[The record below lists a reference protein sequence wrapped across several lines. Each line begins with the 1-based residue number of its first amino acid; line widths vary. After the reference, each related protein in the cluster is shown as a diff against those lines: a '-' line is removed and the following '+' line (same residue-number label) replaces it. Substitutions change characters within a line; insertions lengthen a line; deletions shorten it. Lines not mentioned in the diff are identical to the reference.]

1 MLRGYLAMLVVVQAY
16 RGAKLGTTLARM
28 AIDAMQERGCE
39 EVVLEAEL
47 SNKGALALY
56 ENLGFVRDKRLHK
69 YVGVGTTSAHKLPR
83 VTGII

>member
-1 MLRGYLAMLVVVQAY
+1 MEPHRHMMRGYIAMLVVVNNY
-16 RGAKLGTTLARM
+16 RGAKIGTTLARM

-56 ENLGFVRDKRLHK
+56 ENLGFIRDKRLHK
-69 YVGVGTTSAHKLPR
+69 YVGFV
-83 VTGII
+83 